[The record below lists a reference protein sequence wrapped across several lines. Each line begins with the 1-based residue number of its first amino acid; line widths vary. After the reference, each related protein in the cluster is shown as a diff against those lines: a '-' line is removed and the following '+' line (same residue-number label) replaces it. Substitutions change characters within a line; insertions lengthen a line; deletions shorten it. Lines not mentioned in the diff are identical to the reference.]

1 MSAVGEFEDESMTRH
16 GPMSGASASAAVAY
30 MLVVACL
37 LMGRSARAN
46 QSDGGQRSANRAVR
60 PSDPPTSDA
69 RTSDPP
75 TSDLRSSGSRTVR
88 IGAKVFTESVVLA
101 EVLAHLARSA
111 GAEAETVTL
120 GGTPVVWKALLAG
133 EVDCYV
139 EYTGTLREEI
149 FAEKTL
155 SGRDD
160 LRWELRSQGVIMS
173 RPLGFNNTYALAI
186 SPQLAERE
194 PGLKTISDLRRLPEL
209 RYGFGNEFM
218 DRSDGWPRLSAAYG
232 LPTGQ
237 GHGLDHDLAYRG
249 LDSGS
254 IDVMDVYTTD
264 AEIKHYGLRVLE
276 DDLHFFPEYEAVILI
291 RDELQEQEP
300 EIVQRLLRLE
310 GAIDEPTMIGMNARV
325 KIDRVPEPV
334 VAADFVR
341 DTLDIDAQAAVESRG
356 RRLLRYTREHLLLV
370 GVSVSLAILIAVPLG
385 ILAVKRPRFG
395 QVLLAVV
402 GIVQTIPSL
411 VLFVILIPLLGVGP
425 QPAICALFLY
435 SLLPIVRNT
444 HAGLSD
450 IPLPLRESALALGL
464 PSFARLRLIEL
475 PLAARSILAGIKTAA
490 VINIGTATL
499 GGFINA
505 GGYGEPIFTGI
516 RLDRH
521 DLLLEGALPAALMA
535 LCAQGLF
542 ELAERWMVPQGLSVP
557 ESQ

>member
-1 MSAVGEFEDESMTRH
+1 MTGSLRR
-16 GPMSGASASAAVAY
+16 ATAIAAVAA
-30 MLVVACL
+30 ACVL
-37 LMGRSARAN
+37 SASPTRA
-46 QSDGGQRSANRAVR
+46 Q
-60 PSDPPTSDA
+60 
-69 RTSDPP
+69 
-75 TSDLRSSGSRTVR
+75 RTVR
-88 IGAKVFTESVVLA
+88 VGAKVFTESVVLA

-133 EVDCYV
+133 EIDCYV

-149 FAEKTL
+149 FAGQQL
-155 SGRDD
+155 SGLD
-160 LRWELRSQGVIMS
+160 ELREALQSRGVLMS

-186 SPQLAERE
+186 SPQLAAQE
-194 PGLKTISDLRRLPEL
+194 PQLTTISDLRQYPEL

-218 DRSDGWPRLSAAYG
+218 DRSDGWPSLSAAYG
-232 LPTGQ
+232 LPVEQ

-249 LDSGS
+249 LASGS

-264 AEIKHYGLRVLE
+264 AEIQHYGLRVLE

-291 RDELQEQEP
+291 RSDLKQNEP
-300 EIVQRLLRLE
+300 TIVRELLRLQ
-310 GAIDEPTMIGMNARV
+310 GAIDEPTMIAMNAKV
-325 KIDRVPEPV
+325 KLDHVPESV
-334 VAADFVR
+334 VAAKFVR
-341 DTLDIDAQAAVESRG
+341 EELGIEAEASVESRSE
-356 RRLLRYTREHLLLV
+356 RLLRYTREHLLLV
-370 GVSVSLAILIAVPLG
+370 GISVSLAILIAVPLG
-385 ILAVKRPRFG
+385 ILAVKWPRFG
-395 QVLLAVV
+395 QILLAAV

-411 VLFVILIPLLGVGP
+411 VLFVVLIPLLGVGP
-425 QPAICALFLY
+425 KPAICALFLY

-464 PSFARLRLIEL
+464 PAFARLRLIEL

-521 DLLLEGALPAALMA
+521 DLLLEGAIPAALMA

-542 ELAERWMVPQGLSVP
+542 EVAERWMVPHGAAADRH
-557 ESQ
+557 